1 MARTKKALNGEGIH
15 LSNSHTLSG
24 IVLHLGNSPT
34 TRWLSFARSSHKD
47 SLNEHTI
54 VDIWQAEEEEEEKST
69 ASNPIQWTPHSQN
82 ESSAVK
88 SGRKWGTGFC
98 RLGGRTTDDICW
110 YMGTME
116 LCSSAR
122 AREWNNEMAI
132 GTILLFRCRNI
143 DFHFGRNGFELGVGI
158 RIRMRPVEVKEL
170 LLHHSYRDGWE
181 FQSQVGEWLLFGFCL
196 LLFCAWGGGNCVRG
210 WGWEYVI
217 TVEYFCGSL
226 NSFQGW
232 YILPN
237 EMEWTILLSL
247 SPIILLPTHN
257 HLRPQSN
264 M

>member
-1 MARTKKALNGEGIH
+1 MTILCQEQPQGFPKWAHNRWYMTSRGGRRRKEHGIQ
-15 LSNSHTLSG
+15 SNPMDSTLAEWKLSG
-24 IVLHLGNSPT
+24 EEWQKMGNGLLSARM
-34 TRWLSFARSSHKD
+34 RW
-47 SLNEHTI
+47 
-54 VDIWQAEEEEEEKST
+54 
-69 ASNPIQWTPHSQN
+69 
-82 ESSAVK
+82 
-88 SGRKWGTGFC
+88 
-98 RLGGRTTDDICW
+98 RTTNDIW
-110 YMGTME
+110 YMGTMK
-116 LCSSAR
+116 LWSWAR

-143 DFHFGRNGFELGVGI
+143 DFHFGRNGCEMGVGI

-181 FQSQVGEWLLFGFCL
+181 FQSQVGEWVLFGFCL

-247 SPIILLPTHN
+247 SPIILFPTHN